1 MYCGYIV
8 ATKISLKYRR
18 YIAII
23 AIFGDIVC
31 ITFAQYCKYD
41 VNTSR
46 TTCYSMKILM
56 YILTKY
62 YFAQG
67 KKKDAH
73 ITLEMADKLDRI
85 CWKIWFTIHMK
96 APGIE
101 LNLL

>member
-18 YIAII
+18 YIAI
-23 AIFGDIVC
+23 FGDIVC
-31 ITFAQYCKYD
+31 ITFTQYCKYD

-85 CWKIWFTIHMK
+85 C
-96 APGIE
+96 
-101 LNLL
+101 

>member
-1 MYCGYIV
+1 MYSGYIV

-18 YIAII
+18 YI

-73 ITLEMADKLDRI
+73 ITSEMADKLDRI
-85 CWKIWFTIHMK
+85 C
-96 APGIE
+96 
-101 LNLL
+101 